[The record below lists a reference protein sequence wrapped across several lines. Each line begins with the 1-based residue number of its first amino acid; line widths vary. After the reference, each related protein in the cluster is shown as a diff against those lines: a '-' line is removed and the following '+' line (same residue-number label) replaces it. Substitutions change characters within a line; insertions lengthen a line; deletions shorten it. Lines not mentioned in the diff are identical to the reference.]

1 MELNSVGFTH
11 QGGTRE
17 HNEDAWRAWPEAGL
31 WLVVDGMGG
40 HSAGDVASRI
50 ICDTVDRDL
59 ANNGAA
65 AYDADQLEQSLQNAN
80 KAIRDYGARS
90 LNGGTMGATMVALQ
104 IRDGRYELLWAG
116 DSRCYRLR
124 SLRLEQLT
132 EDHSQVNDML
142 RAGVLA
148 PEQARGHPLA
158 HVVTRALGVES
169 HLELERL
176 QGEARAGDLFMLC
189 SDGISDEFA
198 DEQLHRFLTNSSL
211 QDANDAI
218 LYSALVNKCGDNITC
233 LLVKAETSGYHSGA
247 VREAR
252 DPDATIPVRVPPG
265 TSQG

>member
-17 HNEDAWRAWPEAGL
+17 HNEDAWRGWPEAGL

-50 ICDTVDRDL
+50 ICDTVDQDL
-59 ANNGAA
+59 TRTGAA
-65 AYDADQLEQSLQNAN
+65 AYDADCLEQSLQAAN
-80 KAIRDYGARS
+80 TAIRDYGARS

-104 IRDGRYELLWAG
+104 IRDGRYQLLWAG

-124 SLRLEQLT
+124 SLCLEQLT

-148 PEQARGHPLA
+148 PDQARGHPLA
-158 HVVTRALGVES
+158 HVVTRALGVEPS
-169 HLELERL
+169 LELERL
-176 QGEARAGDLFMLC
+176 EGQARPGDLFMLC
-189 SDGISDEFA
+189 SDGVSDEFA
-198 DEQLHRFLTNSSL
+198 DDQLHRFLANSSL

-233 LLVKAETSGYHSGA
+233 LLVKAEKSGYHSGS
-247 VREAR
+247 VKEVR
-252 DPDATIPVRVPPG
+252 DPDATIPVRIPPG
-265 TSQG
+265 TPQG